1 MALKIN
7 KQIGTNKGITSDA
20 YVRIENISLVA
31 KQGILK
37 VNTLLYMNEDAALSA
52 SKDDEVK
59 EVSARMVDNDWQAE
73 NVDVKFTY
81 EFPLTRTEVRT
92 REYGRY
98 EDISQSVNYYYPS
111 PTNPDEIVTG
121 SRWEYSSG
129 WVTGSEQYTAN
140 VVDLS
145 SVIENSIYDVAYPLL
160 KAKLEETF
168 GSGTIENI

>member
-7 KQIGTNKGITSDA
+7 KQIGTNKGITSEG

-37 VNTLLYMNEDAALSA
+37 VNTLLYINEDAALSA
-52 SKDDEVK
+52 SKNDEVR

-92 REYGRY
+92 REYARY
-98 EDISQSVNYYYPS
+98 EDVSQSVEYYYP
-111 PTNPDEIVTG
+111 NPDDPSEMLTG
-121 SRWEYSSG
+121 SRWEHSSN
-129 WVTGSEQYTAN
+129 WVTGSESYTAN
-140 VVDLS
+140 VVDLT
-145 SVIENSIYDVAYPLL
+145 SVVENSIYDVAYPLL
-160 KAKLEETF
+160 KVKLEESF
-168 GSGTIENI
+168 GVGIIENV